1 MTSSARKRVHD
12 ASAREEGF
20 TLIELIIAMMV
31 IATVLLLL
39 MAVQTSALVTTT
51 QTRQRTQATAVGN
64 QVMEQLRALPWMTLE
79 KGTHINFVSASG
91 GDPNIVAGKL
101 RPASDPSINE
111 TIISSNA
118 QAQDVLPLSGALG
131 TNKTVEVDAAV
142 PGRTFTSRVYVT
154 KAADTA
160 DGVLTLTVITT
171 WSNSGNGKPG
181 TLMLRSEA
189 YAPMGGCG
197 DAANQPFLGA
207 CQAIFS
213 SSGGTAGPTTTITG
227 AVPGA
232 TTPAA
237 PGAGG
242 ALPILPGSDVFAAT
256 MAQGQAGVGVSSQQ
270 AAAVDSIVTHAGTRL
285 LGEDPDVDL
294 GSSGQTKIANA
305 ASNDVGASG
314 AAPTNPADVVGIGLT
329 SPLTV
334 SSGPLSLALSATSG
348 VSGMA
353 KASTVTSCAT
363 GIPMAQPCGSATL
376 SGGSASS
383 ATLTVSGTPFTV
395 SALAGGGTSK
405 TFGARFFGAAGSA
418 DVGCTVVL
426 GAGCASAG
434 GSRTVGTATFGAG
447 PWTEAGAQPGLVSIT
462 GLKDS
467 VRVERGSEQRTVT
480 AVTSRTGSVSYW
492 NGSSYSVQSLSALTN
507 TTITVPPVTWS
518 GAGFTVEA
526 AATIIITPGMS
537 IATNVDPVACTAE
550 GCALDADSGSV
561 TVALT
566 YTVTSAAGQSSFVAS
581 TALGASRANAAYKAA
596 PDA

>member
-1 MTSSARKRVHD
+1 MRHSSSRD
-12 ASAREEGF
+12 EGF

-79 KGTHINFVSASG
+79 KGTHVNFVSASG
-91 GDPNIVAGKL
+91 GDPNVVAGRL

-118 QAQDVLPLSGALG
+118 QVQDVAPLSGALG
-131 TNKTVEVDAAV
+131 TNKSVEADAAV
-142 PGRTFTSRVYVT
+142 PGRTFTSRAYVT

-171 WSNSGNGKPG
+171 WSSSGNGKPG
-181 TLMLRSEA
+181 TLVLRSEA

-213 SSGGTAGPTTTITG
+213 SSGGTTGPTTTITG

-232 TTPAA
+232 TTPPT

-242 ALPILPGSDVFAAT
+242 ALPVLPGSDVFAAT

-270 AAAVDSIVTHAGTRL
+270 AAAVDSVVTHAGTRL

-314 AAPTNPADVVGIGLT
+314 AAPTNPADVVSVGLAA
-329 SPLTV
+329 PLAI
-334 SSGPLSLALSATSG
+334 SAGPLSLALSATSG
-348 VSGMA
+348 VSGSV

-363 GIPMAQPCGSATL
+363 GIPMAQPCGSSTL

-383 ATLTVSGTPFTV
+383 ATLTVDGTPFTV
-395 SALAGGGTSK
+395 STLAGGGTSK

-480 AVTSRTGSVSYW
+480 AATSRTGSVSYW

-507 TTITVPPVTWS
+507 TTIAVPPVTWS

-526 AATIIITPGMS
+526 AATITITPGMS